1 MIILFFV
8 LLTLLHLG
16 VRLSVILSY
25 SCIMSYKKNSYSILP
40 HYVHYVNIFYC
51 INIFLMYYLYY
62 YYNYCE
68 RLVPASHLLHWST
81 VYIPVGIML
90 FIPVQRTTR
99 LVNNNTIGQHIT
111 DNTQGSIGHHIH
123 TEQHTLTHIQPTHT
137 HTDTHTLT
145 HLHTQYTLH
154 MNITHC
160 HNILT
165 LTHRALTSGTGHT
178 HRHTHSLDR

>member
-90 FIPVQRTTR
+90 FIPVQRTT
-99 LVNNNTIGQHIT
+99 TTGKQQH
-111 DNTQGSIGHHIH
+111 NWS
-123 TEQHTLTHIQPTHT
+123 HIQRYSYTLSKILTLIISHT
-137 HTDTHTLT
+137 HHTHTHTLT
-145 HLHTQYTLH
+145 HT
-154 MNITHC
+154 
-160 HNILT
+160 
-165 LTHRALTSGTGHT
+165 HT
-178 HRHTHSLDR
+178 HTHTHTCSLAHSHTLIVYELD